1 MLTISQAVEKVIKV
15 KPFVTEALCE
25 GLINISS
32 LSRQIHPTIEKL
44 TGKEVKQG
52 AIVMALNRLVP
63 NLKGSGDLTYRNVI
77 TSIGDIIVRSDLT
90 DYTFRNSPTIIENHV
105 KLMNQ
110 LVGRQDQFCT
120 MVRGVFETT
129 LVVGTE
135 ICPLVEVFFA
145 GENSSYKNSNL
156 SAITLK
162 LSTGNVHFVGFYY
175 QILKFIAWEGI
186 NVKEVIS
193 TANEFTIVVAEED
206 VDAAFAILKNLKQ
219 SGKVV
224 EE

>member
-44 TGKEVKQG
+44 TGKDVKQG

-63 NLKGSGDLTYRNVI
+63 SLKGNGDQTYRNVI

-145 GENSSYKNSNL
+145 GENCSCKNPSL

-193 TANEFTIVVAEED
+193 TANEFTVVVDEED

>member
-63 NLKGSGDLTYRNVI
+63 NLKGSGDMTYRNVI

>member
-1 MLTISQAVEKVIKV
+1 MLTISQAVEKVVKV

-32 LSRQIHPTIEKL
+32 LSRQIHPTVEKL

-63 NLKGSGDLTYRNVI
+63 NLKINVDSSYKNMI
-77 TSIGDIIVRSDLT
+77 SSLGDIIVRSDLS
-90 DYTFRNSPTIIENHV
+90 DYTFRNSPTIMENHV
-105 KLMNQ
+105 KLMNS
-110 LVGRQDQFCT
+110 LSSRQDLFYT
-120 MVRGVFETT
+120 MVRGVFEST
-129 LVVGTE
+129 LVVGSE
-135 ICPLVEVFFA
+135 ICSLVEEQFKDEECA
-145 GENSSYKNSNL
+145 YKNGSL

-162 LSTGNVHFVGFYY
+162 LSTSNVHFVGFYY

-193 TANEFTIVVAEED
+193 TANEFSIIVGEED

-219 SGKVV
+219 SGKII
-224 EE
+224 E

>member
-63 NLKGSGDLTYRNVI
+63 NLKGSGDMTYRNVI

-193 TANEFTIVVAEED
+193 AANEFTIVVAEED

>member
-224 EE
+224 ED

>member
-32 LSRQIHPTIEKL
+32 LSRQIHTTIEKL

-63 NLKGSGDLTYRNVI
+63 SLKGNGDLTYRNVI

-120 MVRGVFETT
+120 VVRGVFETT

-145 GENSSYKNSNL
+145 GENCSYKNSSL

>member
-1 MLTISQAVEKVIKV
+1 M
-15 KPFVTEALCE
+15 
-25 GLINISS
+25 
-32 LSRQIHPTIEKL
+32 
-44 TGKEVKQG
+44 
-52 AIVMALNRLVP
+52 
-63 NLKGSGDLTYRNVI
+63 
-77 TSIGDIIVRSDLT
+77 
-90 DYTFRNSPTIIENHV
+90 
-105 KLMNQ
+105 
-110 LVGRQDQFCT
+110 
-120 MVRGVFETT
+120 
-129 LVVGTE
+129 
-135 ICPLVEVFFA
+135 
-145 GENSSYKNSNL
+145 
-156 SAITLK
+156 K

>member
-63 NLKGSGDLTYRNVI
+63 SLKGNGDLTYRNVI

-120 MVRGVFETT
+120 VVRGVFETRW
-129 LVVGTE
+129 
-135 ICPLVEVFFA
+135 
-145 GENSSYKNSNL
+145 L
-156 SAITLK
+156 SAPR
-162 LSTGNVHFVGFYY
+162 FVRSSRSSSP
-175 QILKFIAWEGI
+175 
-186 NVKEVIS
+186 VR
-193 TANEFTIVVAEED
+193 TAPTRTPASR
-206 VDAAFAILKNLKQ
+206 Q
-219 SGKVV
+219 SP
-224 EE
+224 